1 MWKSV
6 KTPAVTGFLAVYD
19 MGKAC
24 SEPARDRGKTKRE
37 AARKAQSSVSAAK
50 CGKERKTDALWKKQ
64 AKGADCGKA
73 VFFALRQHG
82 LPSPVV
88 FSTTTCQKT
97 FHSLFF
103 QEIPAPERGSPH
115 PGEGFS
121 TWLGCGFPQVWESVW
136 KSEGTMWLLWGKP
149 FAILFFRFFEDSQE
163 TFLQKSFLSGA

>member
-24 SEPARDRGKTKRE
+24 SEPARDWGKTKRE

-73 VFFALRQHG
+73 VFLPCGNAGCHHRLCFPQRPAKRLSTACFFRKYRPRNGVLHIPGRAFPRG
-82 LPSPVV
+82 LDVV
-88 FSTTTCQKT
+88 FHRCGKVCGKVR
-97 FHSLFF
+97 
-103 QEIPAPERGSPH
+103 EP
-115 PGEGFS
+115 
-121 TWLGCGFPQVWESVW
+121 CGFCGENPLRFCFSGFL
-136 KSEGTMWLLWGKP
+136 K
-149 FAILFFRFFEDSQE
+149 ILKKLF
-163 TFLQKSFLSGA
+163 

>member
-37 AARKAQSSVSAAK
+37 AAWKAQSSVSAAK

-73 VFFALRQHG
+73 VFFCPAATRAAITGCVFHND
-82 LPSPVV
+82 LPKDFPQPV
-88 FSTTTCQKT
+88 FSGNT
-97 FHSLFF
+97 
-103 QEIPAPERGSPH
+103 G
-115 PGEGFS
+115 PGTGFS
-121 TWLGCGFPQVWESVW
+121 TSRGGLFHVAWMWFSTGVGKCVEKCGNHVAFVGKTLCDSVFQV
-136 KSEGTMWLLWGKP
+136 
-149 FAILFFRFFEDSQE
+149 F
-163 TFLQKSFLSGA
+163 